1 MRENRGAL
9 TSVSCCTTLLNETGT
24 WRTQRP
30 VYEAN
35 ISPCRSACPA
45 GNNIPEWLGL
55 VKEGE
60 LQKAWEVIAENNP
73 FVFTCGRVC
82 PHPCEAD
89 CNRGQFDETLSIRD
103 MERFL
108 GEEAI
113 KNNWL
118 PQKVADAKE
127 DKVAIIGSGP
137 AGLSCAYQL
146 ARRGYSTTVFEAL
159 PEPGGMMRFGIPEY
173 RLPRK
178 ELDAEIDLVKTLGV
192 EIRTNTKVES
202 LDELFAQGY
211 NAVFLAL
218 GAHCGTKLGV
228 EGEDSTDVI
237 DGVTFLRNIS
247 SGEKVNM
254 GDKVAVIGGGNVAID
269 SARTALRLG
278 AKEVVI
284 IYRRSLAEMPAFPE
298 EIEEATKEGVNI
310 VFLAAPARIN
320 RHNRRVQL
328 TCIRMELGE
337 PDASGRRRPM
347 PIRDSEFSMDFD
359 AIITAIGETPD
370 VPEQLG
376 LELGRGST
384 IRIDPDTLVTNRQGI
399 FAGGDVVTGPATVIE
414 AIAAGSKAARS
425 IDRYLRDESL
435 PPEENGSRAVEF
447 EELNLDYFKHQ
458 ARQFQIRNH
467 VSAGEE
473 ASRCFSCGYCNLC
486 GNCWVFCPDIAIL
499 QKEDRYEIN
508 YDYCK
513 GCGICVE
520 ECPTKSMSLEK
531 EPDVKEAG
539 DNW

>member
-1 MRENRGAL
+1 
-9 TSVSCCTTLLNETGT
+9 
-24 WRTQRP
+24 
-30 VYEAN
+30 
-35 ISPCRSACPA
+35 
-45 GNNIPEWLGL
+45 
-55 VKEGE
+55 
-60 LQKAWEVIAENNP
+60 
-73 FVFTCGRVC
+73 
-82 PHPCEAD
+82 
-89 CNRGQFDETLSIRD
+89 
-103 MERFL
+103 
-108 GEEAI
+108 
-113 KNNWL
+113 
-118 PQKVADAKE
+118 
-127 DKVAIIGSGP
+127 
-137 AGLSCAYQL
+137 
-146 ARRGYSTTVFEAL
+146 
-159 PEPGGMMRFGIPEY
+159 
-173 RLPRK
+173 
-178 ELDAEIDLVKTLGV
+178 
-192 EIRTNTKVES
+192 
-202 LDELFAQGY
+202 
-211 NAVFLAL
+211 
-218 GAHCGTKLGV
+218 
-228 EGEDSTDVI
+228 
-237 DGVTFLRNIS
+237 
-247 SGEKVNM
+247 
-254 GDKVAVIGGGNVAID
+254 
-269 SARTALRLG
+269 
-278 AKEVVI
+278 
-284 IYRRSLAEMPAFPE
+284 MPAFPE

-310 VFLAAPARIN
+310 VFLAAPAKISQRN
-320 RHNRRVQL
+320 RLLEL

-384 IRIDPDTLVTNRQGI
+384 IQINPDTLVTNRQGI